1 MSAGASTRAETPLE
15 PVGAPPGA
23 DIEIVRRWKHGRP
36 QSRSL
41 NFEEE
46 MLPDLKC
53 QDCGGGP
60 VTCGYDLDGVVR
72 WCSACAK
79 NLS

>member
-1 MSAGASTRAETPLE
+1 
-15 PVGAPPGA
+15 
-23 DIEIVRRWKHGRP
+23 
-36 QSRSL
+36 
-41 NFEEE
+41 

-79 NLS
+79 NHDDSEVLDEPGEMVAQQKKERKRRVRKMPAEEEEGGDEF